1 MVPETRAGRA
11 ISRYAIRLIH
21 TCAAMPRVMAHAALQ
36 VAGSDILTAE
46 GGHLTGRHHI
56 STLYILTGVIA
67 IMKVEFLKW
76 GNSLALRV
84 PKAFAQEIGASVGK
98 AANMEVRDGKLVVE
112 IAKPKRRRRRYTL
125 EQLVA
130 GIRPENRHD
139 ELEWGPPV
147 GNEVW

>member
-1 MVPETRAGRA
+1 
-11 ISRYAIRLIH
+11 
-21 TCAAMPRVMAHAALQ
+21 
-36 VAGSDILTAE
+36 
-46 GGHLTGRHHI
+46 
-56 STLYILTGVIA
+56 
-67 IMKVEFLKW
+67 MKVEFLKW

-84 PKAFAQEIGASVGK
+84 PKAFAQEIGARIGK

-125 EQLVA
+125 EHLVA
-130 GIRPENRHD
+130 GIKPDNRHP

>member
-1 MVPETRAGRA
+1 
-11 ISRYAIRLIH
+11 
-21 TCAAMPRVMAHAALQ
+21 
-36 VAGSDILTAE
+36 
-46 GGHLTGRHHI
+46 
-56 STLYILTGVIA
+56 
-67 IMKVEFLKW
+67 MKVEFLKW

-112 IAKPKRRRRRYTL
+112 VRRYTL

-130 GIRPENRHD
+130 GIRPENRHH

-147 GNEVW
+147 GDEAW

>member
-1 MVPETRAGRA
+1 
-11 ISRYAIRLIH
+11 
-21 TCAAMPRVMAHAALQ
+21 
-36 VAGSDILTAE
+36 
-46 GGHLTGRHHI
+46 
-56 STLYILTGVIA
+56 
-67 IMKVEFLKW
+67 MKVEFLKW

-125 EQLVA
+125 EHLVA
-130 GIRPENRHD
+130 GIKPENRHL
-139 ELEWGPPV
+139 EVEWGPRV

>member
-1 MVPETRAGRA
+1 MR
-11 ISRYAIRLIH
+11 I
-21 TCAAMPRVMAHAALQ
+21 
-36 VAGSDILTAE
+36 
-46 GGHLTGRHHI
+46 
-56 STLYILTGVIA
+56 
-67 IMKVEFLKW
+67 EFLKW

-84 PKAFAQEIGASVGK
+84 PKALAQEIGAVVGK

-112 IAKPKRRRRRYTL
+112 IAKPKRRRRRYNL

-130 GIRPENRHD
+130 GISPENRHR

>member
-1 MVPETRAGRA
+1 M
-11 ISRYAIRLIH
+11 IRI
-21 TCAAMPRVMAHAALQ
+21 VK
-36 VAGSDILTAE
+36 I
-46 GGHLTGRHHI
+46 
-56 STLYILTGVIA
+56 
-67 IMKVEFLKW
+67 EFLKW
-76 GNSLALRV
+76 GNSLALRI

-112 IAKPKRRRRRYTL
+112 IAKPKWRRRRYKL

-130 GIRPENRHD
+130 GIRPENRHR